1 MDHKKLE
8 VLKWDT
14 LYFKHCTLL
23 GNLSGM
29 AARQKKKRL
38 HFQFLRI
45 MLRGLLFSHYGVVDF
60 DRAKIEFE
68 ISHIL
73 WEKGFFLPSHF
84 KMSKYKKSNNISSNP
99 FSQRPS
105 PFTENWAFWAQK
117 KSLWER
123 LKWGQKTGHQQLL
136 SDIKQNWIAWS
147 SKQKASRDFN
157 ASIIKSIS
165 KENYFIRA

>member
-8 VLKWDT
+8 ALKWDT

-45 MLRGLLFSHYGVVDF
+45 TVRGLLFFHYGVVDF

-117 KSLWER
+117 KIFVRKVEVGS
-123 LKWGQKTGHQQLL
+123 K
-136 SDIKQNWIAWS
+136 NWTS
-147 SKQKASRDFN
+147 TASVWYQTELDCL
-157 ASIIKSIS
+157 IIKAKSIQ
-165 KENYFIRA
+165 RL